1 MDRFVWYLMG
11 FSGLGMWLLV
21 AYAMYE
27 TFSQGTP
34 L

>member
-1 MDRFVWYLMG
+1 MG